1 VRILVGALAAL
12 CMGGCATLPPG
23 APPATVSPSPFESW
37 APPPGAAPP
46 ASPAKPA
53 QIPDDLRAHA
63 ASLSLTDVVDVA
75 LRNSPQT
82 REAWWRAR
90 AAAADVD
97 LRRAALAPEIDLQ
110 AEALSTRQALTDGS
124 GGVTYRTLGPAAT
137 LNYLLFDFGGRQA
150 DVESAR
156 QALFAADFLHN
167 QAIQDV
173 VLNVERIYYQYQGT
187 KALLLAEQT
196 SLKEARTNF
205 EAADERRR
213 AGVATITDVLQTRTA
228 LAQAELNV
236 ESLDGELQAVR
247 GGLAATMGLPA
258 NLPYDV
264 APLPA
269 EIAPR
274 QTGEAVEGLID
285 RALAGRP
292 DVESARAQ
300 ALAAASDLA
309 RDRADLLPR
318 LSLQGSLGQP
328 YYGSD
333 FRSPGTVYSGALLL
347 SVPLFDGGSRAS
359 RVRQSQAD
367 LEAARSHVEGLEQQA
382 TVQVWT
388 DYAAVRTAAQRIETS
403 RTLLSSAEQ
412 SEQATSE
419 RYRAGVGSILDLL
432 TAQSTLASARA
443 QEVQARADW
452 LQSLAQLAHDT
463 GALGPAPAGAPSS
476 SVPSRGQP

>member
-1 VRILVGALAAL
+1 MRILIGALAAL
-12 CMGGCATLPPG
+12 CAGGCATLPPG

-90 AAAADVD
+90 AAAADIDV
-97 LRRAALAPEIDLQ
+97 RRAALAPEIDLQ

-173 VLNVERIYYQYQGT
+173 VLNVERTYYQYQGT
-187 KALLLAEQT
+187 KALLIAEQT

-213 AGVATITDVLQTRTA
+213 SGVATITDVLQTRTA

-236 ESLDGELQAVR
+236 ESLDGQLQAVR

-274 QTGEAVEGLID
+274 QTGEAVEGLIE

-328 YYGSD
+328 YYGSA
-333 FRSPGTVYSGALLL
+333 FSSPGTVYSGRSCSA
-347 SVPLFDGGSRAS
+347 SRCSTAAAAPRGCASRRPISRPPARTSRGSSSRPRCRCGPTTPRCGRRRSGSRP
-359 RVRQSQAD
+359 
-367 LEAARSHVEGLEQQA
+367 AARS
-382 TVQVWT
+382 
-388 DYAAVRTAAQRIETS
+388 S
-403 RTLLSSAEQ
+403 
-412 SEQATSE
+412 
-419 RYRAGVGSILDLL
+419 
-432 TAQSTLASARA
+432 
-443 QEVQARADW
+443 
-452 LQSLAQLAHDT
+452 
-463 GALGPAPAGAPSS
+463 PAPSS
-476 SVPSRGQP
+476 PNRRPRSATAPASAASSTCSPPRARLSRPAPRRCRRARTGSSRWRSWRTTPEP

>member
-1 VRILVGALAAL
+1 MTRICCALMAL
-12 CMGGCATLPPG
+12 CIVGCASVLPG
-23 APPATVSPSPFESW
+23 AAPAEPPATVSPSPFAPW
-37 APPPGAAPP
+37 TPPPGAAPP
-46 ASPAKPA
+46 PSPPKPA
-53 QIPDDLRAHA
+53 QIPEELRTHA
-63 ASLSLTDVVDVA
+63 ASLSLAEVVDVA

-90 AAAADVD
+90 AAAAEID
-97 LRRAALAPEIDLQ
+97 LRRASLYPEIDLQ
-110 AEALSTRQALTDGS
+110 AELLNARQALT
-124 GGVTYRTLGPAAT
+124 GGVGAVTASTLGPAAT
-137 LNYLLFDFGGRQA
+137 LNYLLFDFGGRRA

-173 VLNVERIYYQYQGT
+173 VLQVERSYYQYQGT
-187 KALLLAEQT
+187 KALLLAGQT
-196 SLKEARTNF
+196 SLKEAQTNF
-205 EAADERRR
+205 QAADERRR

-228 LAQAELNV
+228 LAQAQLDV
-236 ESLDGELQAVR
+236 ESLDGQLQAVR
-247 GGLAATMGLPA
+247 GGLAATLGLPV

-264 APLPA
+264 APLPS

-274 QTGEAVEGLID
+274 QTGEAVEALID

-300 ALAAASDLA
+300 ALAAASDVA
-309 RDRADLLPR
+309 RNRADLLPKV
-318 LSLQGSLGQP
+318 SLQGSLGHP
-328 YYGSD
+328 YFGGA
-333 FRSPGTVYSGALLL
+333 FTSPGAVYSGALLL
-347 SVPLFDGGSRAS
+347 NFPLFDGGNRAS

-382 TVQVWT
+382 SVQVWT

-463 GALGPAPAGAPSS
+463 GTLK
-476 SVPSRGQP
+476 GQP